1 MRRRTLLALTA
12 GTTLAGCDSLLFYPS
27 PNLPLDPARL
37 GLAYRDVTI
46 ETSDGVHL
54 QGWFLPSRGPQRG
67 TVLFFHGNAQNIGA
81 HLPNVA
87 WLPDQGFSVL
97 LFDYRGFGRSQG
109 KPTLEGVGL
118 DGEAALRQVFGLAGV
133 DPDRVVVFG
142 QSLGAAI
149 AISALARS
157 PERQKFRGLVV
168 EGALASYRQVA
179 QEKLATLWLTW
190 PFQVPLSWTIS
201 DSPRPVDDIP
211 LLAPMPILIIEDGA
225 DTVIPRGQA
234 AELFSAARPPKTFW
248 EVPGADHIQAMT
260 LPANRTRLV
269 AWIEGCALG
278 GSCPERIE
286 SES

>member
-1 MRRRTLLALTA
+1 M
-12 GTTLAGCDSLLFYPS
+12 
-27 PNLPLDPARL
+27 
-37 GLAYRDVTI
+37 
-46 ETSDGVHL
+46 
-54 QGWFLPSRGPQRG
+54 
-67 TVLFFHGNAQNIGA
+67 
-81 HLPNVA
+81 
-87 WLPDQGFSVL
+87 
-97 LFDYRGFGRSQG
+97 
-109 KPTLEGVGL
+109 GL
-118 DGEAALRQVFGLAGV
+118 DGEAALRQVLGLAGV

-211 LLAPMPILIIEDGA
+211 LLAPMPVLIIEDGA

>member
-157 PERQKFRGLVV
+157 PERTKISRPRRRGCPRQLPPGGPGKARHPLAHLALP
-168 EGALASYRQVA
+168 GAALLDHQRQPPPRRRYPPPGA
-179 QEKLATLWLTW
+179 DAH
-190 PFQVPLSWTIS
+190 PHHRGRRRHGHP
-201 DSPRPVDDIP
+201 PRPGGR
-211 LLAPMPILIIEDGA
+211 A
-225 DTVIPRGQA
+225 
-234 AELFSAARPPKTFW
+234 FSAARPPKTFW

-260 LPANRTRLV
+260 VPANRTRLV
-269 AWIEGCALG
+269 AWIEGCAFG